1 MSTVSTEI
9 PERLLQQ
16 AQVLVQSGW
25 ANNIQELMVESLR
38 RYVESHQDALTEQ
51 FIRDDVVWGLNG
63 LNNCPMSLI
72 LICRVR
78 RMIIFIVLVVQD
90 VQGNKAKRLP

>member
-1 MSTVSTEI
+1 MMSTVSTEI

-38 RYVESHQDALTEQ
+38 RYVESHQDALAEQ
-51 FIRDDVVWGLNG
+51 FIRDDVEWGLNG
-63 LNNCPMSLI
+63 NE
-72 LICRVR
+72 
-78 RMIIFIVLVVQD
+78 
-90 VQGNKAKRLP
+90 

>member
-1 MSTVSTEI
+1 MMSTVSTEI

-38 RYVESHQDALTEQ
+38 RYVESHQDTLTEQ
-51 FIRDDVVWGLNG
+51 FIRDDVVWGLH
-63 LNNCPMSLI
+63 
-72 LICRVR
+72 
-78 RMIIFIVLVVQD
+78 
-90 VQGNKAKRLP
+90 GND